1 MPSIR
6 DLIGASIRRQRLR
19 LALACLA
26 AAAVT
31 ASSVLLLG
39 LSGWFITA
47 AGLAGL
53 AGPVA
58 VNAFN
63 YMLPAVCIR
72 FFAILRTGGRYA
84 ERVIG
89 HDAALGA
96 LAELRP
102 ALFAAILATPVSR
115 VFNLTVGDAST
126 RLVQDVDAVEAR
138 FVRLPAPWAAAAAL
152 LAGMALLLP
161 AGLPAAGAT
170 AGVFLAT
177 LSAGWWLAARG
188 AGAGQAVQRANA
200 RLKER
205 YASLMAAA
213 AELRAYG
220 LDGWAAERIAQE
232 GQGLL
237 AAQARVTAWGGWF
250 AALQAA
256 APVLAAMLALGLSR
270 HAGLPVAAMAA
281 LGAAMTVDGA
291 GSLLR
296 GFEVR
301 GSLAE
306 SEARLDAILQAPPAL
321 RQTATALHARP
332 SITLTEPAAWLAAG
346 SVIGITGPSGV
357 GKTTLL
363 ERLVGLRPVSAG
375 VIALD
380 GTDVA
385 TIDPAALRR
394 CFAYAPQD
402 AALLSGTVRDNL
414 MLACRADTAEAALWD
429 ALEDAALAARV
440 RALPAGLDSWVGENG
455 AILSGGEKRRLGLAR
470 AYLRPAPWLLL
481 DEPTA
486 GLDAA
491 TDALVVARLGARL
504 LRTGQG
510 ALLVSHRPA
519 PLALGSRTLCLPP
532 SLRTATAL
540 YGRNAL
546 RFGEDHGD
554 DGSLY
559 DPGRAA

>member
-1 MPSIR
+1 MTTAIG

-26 AAAVT
+26 AATVT

-53 AGPVA
+53 AGPLA
-58 VNAFN
+58 ANAFN

-72 FFAILRTGGRYA
+72 LFAILRTGGRYA

-102 ALFAAILATPVSR
+102 ALFAAILRTPVAR
-115 VFNLTVGDAST
+115 ALDLTVGDAST

-138 FVRLPAPWAAAAAL
+138 FVRLPAPWAAGAAF

-170 AGVFLAT
+170 TAIFAAT
-177 LSAGWWLAARG
+177 LLAGWWLAGRG
-188 AGAGQAVQRANA
+188 AGAGRDVQRANS

-205 YASLMAAA
+205 YASLISAA

-220 LDGWAAERIAQE
+220 LDGWAADRIAQE

-250 AALQAA
+250 AALQAG
-256 APVLAAMLALGLSR
+256 APVLAAMAALGLSR
-270 HAGLPVAAMAA
+270 HAGPPAAAMAA

-291 GSLLR
+291 GALLR

-306 SEARLDAILQAPPAL
+306 SEARLDAIMAAPPAG
-321 RQTATALHARP
+321 RARSVLP
-332 SITLTEPAAWLAAG
+332 PGRPWIILAEPAARLSPG
-346 SVIGITGPSGV
+346 SIVALTGPSGI

-363 ERLVGLRPVSAG
+363 ERLVGLRTCTEGTISVDGAD
-375 VIALD
+375 IA
-380 GTDVA
+380 A
-385 TIDPAALRR
+385 IDPAALRR

-414 MLACRADTAEAALWD
+414 MLACAADTAEAALWD
-429 ALEDAALAARV
+429 ALRDAALDARV
-440 RALPAGLDSWVGENG
+440 RALPSGLDSWIGENG

-470 AYLRPAPWLLL
+470 AYLRAAPWLLL

-486 GLDAA
+486 GLDGA
-491 TDALVVARLGARL
+491 TEAVVVSRLAVRLG
-504 LRTGQG
+504 RTGQG
-510 ALLVSHRPA
+510 ALIVSHRPTPLTICGVTLRLGGDTAASQTPIFPTAA
-519 PLALGSRTLCLPP
+519 PASVPAMAAAASALA
-532 SLRTATAL
+532 
-540 YGRNAL
+540 
-546 RFGEDHGD
+546 
-554 DGSLY
+554 
-559 DPGRAA
+559 